1 MKKQEFLLKEWLQ
14 SADNQ
19 VSKIK
24 LSKEFIKGT
33 VKLALNEDLYP
44 SGDITSSLISN
55 EKKIKVK
62 LISNQNAIVGGLLFA
77 KQSFSLIDNK
87 IKFIIKKKDGSRAKK
102 GNLIAIIKGKAKNIL
117 IAERVALN
125 FLSHISGI
133 ATKTNQFVKLAGKKT
148 KICCTRKTIPNL
160 RVIQKYAVK
169 LGGGTNH
176 RFNLSDEYL
185 IKDNHIAS
193 SDLKSLVLKAIK
205 NKKGKKITVEVD
217 TIKQLKSILGLKFN
231 TLLLD
236 NMSIKNL
243 RKGVKIAKKL
253 YETEASGNVNLK
265 NVKAIAS
272 TGVNRISVGSIT
284 HSVPA
289 IDFKLEI

>member
-1 MKKQEFLLKEWLQ
+1 M
-14 SADNQ
+14 
-19 VSKIK
+19 SKIK
-24 LSKEFIKGT
+24 LSKEFVRST

-44 SGDITSSLISN
+44 SGDITSSLIN
-55 EKKIKVK
+55 NDKIVSVK

-77 KQSFSLIDNK
+77 KQTFALIDSK
-87 IKFIIKKKDGSRAKK
+87 IKFVIKKKDGSSVKK
-102 GNLIAIIKGKAKNIL
+102 GSLVAIIVGKAKNIL

-133 ATKTNQFVKLAGKKT
+133 ATKTNEFVKLAGKKT

-193 SDLKSLVLKAIK
+193 SNIRNLVLKAIQ
-205 NKKGKKITVEVD
+205 NKKGRKITVEVD
-217 TIKQLKSILGLKFN
+217 NIKQLRLILGLKFN
-231 TLLLD
+231 TVLLD
-236 NMSIKNL
+236 NMSVKNL
-243 RKGVKIAKKL
+243 RESVQLAKKY
-253 YETEASGNVNLK
+253 YETEASGNISIK
-265 NVKAIAS
+265 TVKAIAS

-284 HSVPA
+284 HSAPA
-289 IDFKLEI
+289 VDFKFEI

>member
-1 MKKQEFLLKEWLQ
+1 
-14 SADNQ
+14 
-19 VSKIK
+19 VSNIK
-24 LSKEFIKGT
+24 LSKEFIKST

-44 SGDITSSLISN
+44 SGDITSGLIN
-55 EKKIKVK
+55 NDNVITVR
-62 LISNQNAIVGGLLFA
+62 LISNQSAIVGGLLFA
-77 KQSFSLIDNK
+77 KEAFSLIDNK
-87 IKFIIKKKDGSRAKK
+87 IKFTVKKKDGSKVKK
-102 GNLIAIIKGKAKNIL
+102 GSLVASIKGKAKNIL

-133 ATKTNQFVKLAGKKT
+133 ATKTNEFVKLVGKKS

-169 LGGGTNH
+169 LGGGRNH

-185 IKDNHIAS
+185 IKDNHIAT
-193 SDLKSLVLKAIK
+193 SDLKGLVLKAIK
-205 NKKGKKITVEVD
+205 NKQGKKITVEVY
-217 TIKQLKSILGLKFN
+217 TIKQLRLILGLKFN
-231 TLLLD
+231 RVLLD

-243 RKGVKIAKKL
+243 RESVRIVKKR
-253 YETEASGNVNLK
+253 YETEASGNVSLK

-284 HSVPA
+284 HSAPA
-289 IDFKLEI
+289 VDFKLEI

>member
-1 MKKQEFLLKEWLQ
+1 M
-14 SADNQ
+14 
-19 VSKIK
+19 SKIK
-24 LSKEFIKGT
+24 LSKEFIKST

-44 SGDITSSLISN
+44 MGDITSSLIN
-55 EKKIKVK
+55 NNKKVIVK

-77 KQSFSLIDNK
+77 KQTFSLIDNK
-87 IKFIIKKKDGSRAKK
+87 IKFIIKKKDGSSIKK
-102 GNLIAIIKGKAKNIL
+102 GNLVAIIKGKAKNIL

-133 ATKTNQFVKLAGKKT
+133 ATKTNKFVKLAGKKT

-160 RVIQKYAVK
+160 RVVQKYAVK

-205 NKKGKKITVEVD
+205 NKKGKKITVEVE
-217 TIKQLKSILGLKFN
+217 TTKQLKSILGLKFN
-231 TLLLD
+231 TVLLD
-236 NMSIKNL
+236 NMNIKNL
-243 RKGVKIAKKL
+243 RDSVKIAKKY
-253 YETEASGNVNLK
+253 YETEASGNVSLK
-265 NVKAIAS
+265 TVKAIAS

-284 HSVPA
+284 HSAPA
-289 IDFKLEI
+289 VDFKLEI